1 VRGVRVGVVGG
12 LLVAVLVGACGS
24 SMNDAAMVRRAVERQ
39 LAAVA
44 NANGAVACGLANPA
58 GQASL
63 AKAVPGLTCERAISV
78 VSHNLPFGLKA
89 ALRAAKIKNVDV
101 SGENA
106 TVRYTVLASEQRDLT
121 GSPVR
126 ESALM
131 TLRKQQNGIWK
142 VSSAPIDLCP
152 QGSAS
157 GPLVASGLVPLPDRF
172 GPPTDALVA
181 CVGQQPIL
189 GGELSHWLKIAE
201 IGAKLSGTTR
211 VNPPRTLLPGTTDFL
226 LKARWYIAE
235 ASALHIVITSAE
247 VSRGLQ
253 QDRRTTYPS
262 KQEYKAFLKET
273 GETVADIQYR
283 VRVSLLAQRLQA
295 RFHIVG
301 SAVAS
306 QRRLDHRL
314 AATWKALTY
323 CRPAYAVA
331 ADCGHML
338 GSR

>member
-1 VRGVRVGVVGG
+1 VRAARVGAVGG

-24 SMNDAAMVRRAVERQ
+24 STNDAATVRRTVERQ

-44 NANGAVACGLANPA
+44 NTNGAVACGLATRT

-89 ALRAAKIKNVDV
+89 ALRAAKIKNVNV

-106 TVRYTVLASEQRDLT
+106 TVRYTVPASEQGDLT
-121 GSPVR
+121 GSSVPA
-126 ESALM
+126 STLM

-142 VSSAPIDLCP
+142 VSSAPIGLCP
-152 QGSAS
+152 EESGS
-157 GPLVASGLVPLPDRF
+157 GPLVASRLVPLPDRYS
-172 GPPTDALVA
+172 PPTDALVA

-189 GGELSHWLKIAE
+189 GGEVSHWLKIAE
-201 IGAKLSGTTR
+201 IGVKLSGTAR

-235 ASALHIVITSAE
+235 ASALHIAITSAE
-247 VSRGLQ
+247 VSRRLQ

-262 KQEYKAFLKET
+262 EQAYKAFLKET
-273 GETVADIQYR
+273 GETVADIEYR
-283 VRVSLLAQRLQA
+283 VRVSLLAERLQA

-301 SAVAS
+301 SGLAP

-338 GSR
+338 GSL